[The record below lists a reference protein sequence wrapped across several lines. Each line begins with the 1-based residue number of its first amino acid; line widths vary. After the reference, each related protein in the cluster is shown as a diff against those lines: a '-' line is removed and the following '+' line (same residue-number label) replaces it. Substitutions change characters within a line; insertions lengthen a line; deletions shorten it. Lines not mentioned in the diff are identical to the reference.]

1 MKSRFRCSSWTA
13 AATEND
19 RSAIGRRAP
28 PNARRLTFYR
38 SDPNH
43 FSTHQSPSPRRAG
56 GSWPA
61 SLKETSTLS
70 IAVPTGGATSPS
82 SSTSALTFSPAATSS
97 SSSPVFHST
106 TSSGKR
112 SEPKL
117 LPSSALRQA
126 TRRTFSPQ
134 FAITGFENTKKSLP
148 NLIFLF
154 SALTSEH
161 QSFPIH
167 SLYTGCPTCF
177 LSRSSTFFCL
187 GRTRH
192 DLLSSVEMRNSR
204 FPIVHFLL
212 LYHRSFI
219 VTLMAK
225 LLAA

>member
-1 MKSRFRCSSWTA
+1 M
-13 AATEND
+13 
-19 RSAIGRRAP
+19 
-28 PNARRLTFYR
+28 
-38 SDPNH
+38 
-43 FSTHQSPSPRRAG
+43 
-56 GSWPA
+56 
-61 SLKETSTLS
+61 
-70 IAVPTGGATSPS
+70 PTGGATSPS

-126 TRRTFSPQ
+126 TRQTSSPQ
-134 FAITGFENTKKSLP
+134 FAITGSENTEKSLP

-167 SLYTGCPTCF
+167 SFYTGCPTCF
-177 LSRSSTFFCL
+177 FFKSL
-187 GRTRH
+187 QHILLFRTDSARPF
-192 DLLSSVEMRNSR
+192 VEKRNSR